1 MWVCVFVAGI
11 VYDFG
16 VVMEEQVGKF
26 DVETLGKMRLYSGKK
41 KLGPLLGG
49 MPLSRGTLEKSESLL
64 LESYKVLCWAAKSV
78 LVMVKD
84 EAAEGIRK
92 ATLLVLVGV
101 DEGSL
106 MEVSMIPESTNDATL
121 PAEQD

>member
-1 MWVCVFVAGI
+1 
-11 VYDFG
+11 
-16 VVMEEQVGKF
+16 
-26 DVETLGKMRLYSGKK
+26 
-41 KLGPLLGG
+41 
-49 MPLSRGTLEKSESLL
+49 
-64 LESYKVLCWAAKSV
+64 
-78 LVMVKD
+78 MVKY

-106 MEVSMIPESTNDATL
+106 MEVSMIVESTNDAAL

>member
-1 MWVCVFVAGI
+1 MSV
-11 VYDFG
+11 
-16 VVMEEQVGKF
+16 EECSG
-26 DVETLGKMRLYSGKK
+26 EGALWTNSNRCCWTPTTLL
-41 KLGPLLGG
+41 
-49 MPLSRGTLEKSESLL
+49 
-64 LESYKVLCWAAKSV
+64 AAKRL
-78 LVMVKD
+78 LVMINH

-106 MEVSMIPESTNDATL
+106 MEVSMIPESTNDAAL

>member
-1 MWVCVFVAGI
+1 MKGALWNNPNRCCWNPTNF
-11 VYDFG
+11 
-16 VVMEEQVGKF
+16 
-26 DVETLGKMRLYSGKK
+26 
-41 KLGPLLGG
+41 
-49 MPLSRGTLEKSESLL
+49 
-64 LESYKVLCWAAKSV
+64 LCLAAKRV
-78 LVMVKD
+78 LVMVKY

-106 MEVSMIPESTNDATL
+106 MEVSMIIESTNDAAL